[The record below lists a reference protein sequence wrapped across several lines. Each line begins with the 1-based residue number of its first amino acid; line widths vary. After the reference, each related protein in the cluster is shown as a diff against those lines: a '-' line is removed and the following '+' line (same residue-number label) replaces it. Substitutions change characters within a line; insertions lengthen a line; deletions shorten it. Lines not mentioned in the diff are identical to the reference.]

1 MHFQNLE
8 LGLPQP
14 ENILW
19 NLIAWIMNDRV
30 HVLFDLLY
38 SLAYTCVFA
47 PLTKHRFKTMYHVF
61 QTLQLKFGRVEAS
74 AMGALWSEV
83 TEFVLTRIKG
93 GVLL

>member
-1 MHFQNLE
+1 M
-8 LGLPQP
+8 
-14 ENILW
+14 
-19 NLIAWIMNDRV
+19 
-30 HVLFDLLY
+30 LFDLLY

-47 PLTKHRFKTMYHVF
+47 SLTKHRFKTMYHVF

-74 AMGALWSEV
+74 AMGALWSDI